1 MVLATFTSKQKG
13 YDESEFPTGIICISD
28 GEFNRYSHDKSVFES
43 FLDALR
49 PWFSKEFVDNFKLV
63 LWDCPNNYYSEGIR
77 PKFESLAD
85 RPNFYYMSGLDPA
98 GIAFLT
104 GTKYSPSVPKTAEEL
119 FEAALDQ
126 ELIKAIK

>member
-1 MVLATFTSKQKG
+1 M
-13 YDESEFPTGIICISD
+13 

-63 LWDCPNNYYSEGIR
+63 LWDCPNDYYGEGVR

-104 GTKYSPSVPKTAEEL
+104 GTKYSPSIPKTAEEL